1 MLYLV
6 VCCSYYYS
14 NILFPHHLPK
24 IRNSVLH
31 GALSRNVMIRSSA
44 HVQLQWNHSAQMQF
58 NARQKAMQDRKQC
71 RSALSYKWGP
81 VQASY
86 FLVSQLQ
93 YITILKWRGGL
104 RGLHLA
110 CVASVSVGWNS
121 KPFLI
126 RQNFFFFLI
135 HFYFNK
141 VLKTT

>member
-58 NARQKAMQDRKQC
+58 NARQKAMQI
-71 RSALSYKWGP
+71 SII
-81 VQASY
+81 
-86 FLVSQLQ
+86 LQ
-93 YITILKWRGGL
+93 MGTSSGILLPSK
-104 RGLHLA
+104 
-110 CVASVSVGWNS
+110 STSIYYNS
-121 KPFLI
+121 
-126 RQNFFFFLI
+126 
-135 HFYFNK
+135 
-141 VLKTT
+141 